1 MKYLNGLILAIPL
14 LFGIIHNNEINLNTY
29 KGVYYD
35 NFNYTDNVTFNGN
48 DGLNI
53 DYTANLNQV
62 GDYYEISFNVIND
75 SKVDMEITNCDYH
88 KNDEFINYEL
98 TYANGKKV
106 QQGDILKQGESKKM
120 KYRVQ
125 YKKLIVENNY
135 QVDTSFSINYEQII

>member
-62 GDYYEISFNVIND
+62 GDYYEI
-75 SKVDMEITNCDYH
+75 M
-88 KNDEFINYEL
+88 
-98 TYANGKKV
+98 
-106 QQGDILKQGESKKM
+106 ILRWIWK
-120 KYRVQ
+120 
-125 YKKLIVENNY
+125 
-135 QVDTSFSINYEQII
+135 